1 MSFSEVTLRVLVSVL
16 LYPGLLFLILTG
28 LLAEGWRRKFVAR
41 AEGRIGPSL
50 RQPFYDVR
58 KYLGRI
64 AVVPGTTKAN
74 DPRLVAKSELTRAGV
89 FGGPLVGVG
98 ALVMA
103 TVLLP
108 LPGNLWPFFSVRLAG
123 ERPLGLDLLGVALLL
138 QIPALVT
145 IILGT
150 IASSIYAQLAASR
163 TAQLLVAYMTP
174 YLAAVFGPAIV
185 LGTLDLK
192 LLAAST
198 SPTMLAVKF
207 GCGFIWLVCQPAQ
220 LRTRPLAAS
229 RGETLEGVTTNI
241 GGAPLA
247 MYKLMNWVER
257 MAAALL
263 FAALF
268 VPLGASNPAVF
279 IGAVLLD
286 LGLVGVLE
294 GLLSQVRLK
303 DALDFYLRF
312 ASVGGAVW
320 LLVLVLL
327 LRA

>member
-1 MSFSEVTLRVLVSVL
+1 M
-16 LYPGLLFLILTG
+16 ILTG
-28 LLAEGWRRKFVAR
+28 LLAEGLRRKFAAR
-41 AEGRIGPSL
+41 AEGRVGPVL
-50 RQPFYDVR
+50 WQPFYDVR
-58 KYLGRI
+58 QYLGRI
-64 AVVPGTTKAN
+64 AIVPGTLKAD
-74 DPRLVAKSELTRAGV
+74 DPRRAAKSELTRAGV
-89 FGGPLVGVG
+89 LAGPLVGLG
-98 ALVMA
+98 AVVMA

-108 LPGNLWPFFSVRLAG
+108 LPGNLWPFFSLRLAG
-123 ERPLGLDLLGVALLL
+123 ERPLGLDLLGVVLLL

-163 TAQLLVAYMTP
+163 TAQLLVALLTP

-192 LLAAST
+192 LLAASDT
-198 SPTMLAVKF
+198 PAMLATKF
-207 GCGFIWLVCQPAQ
+207 GCGFIFLVCQPAQ

-247 MYKLMNWVER
+247 VYQLMNWVER
-257 MAAALL
+257 IAAAGL

-279 IGAVLLD
+279 SGAVLLD
-286 LGLVGVLE
+286 LGLVSVLE
-294 GLLSQVRLK
+294 SMLSQVRLK

-320 LLVLVLL
+320 LVVLVLL
-327 LRA
+327 VRA